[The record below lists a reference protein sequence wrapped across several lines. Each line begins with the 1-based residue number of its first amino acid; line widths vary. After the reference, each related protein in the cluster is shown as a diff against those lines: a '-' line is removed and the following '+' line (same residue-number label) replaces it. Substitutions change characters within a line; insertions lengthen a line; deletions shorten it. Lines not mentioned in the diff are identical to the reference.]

1 MKIIKKLFKVYEL
14 ICLLSLILLLLFS
27 FIYYFIPIN
36 IDMLNSKSIEL
47 YQSVYSKI
55 QYESFVSGEVDEN
68 ENLILIDDEGKQKK
82 IILDIKHKSSLG
94 KYFYEIEKTKNG
106 AIIFKKSNGIFDND
120 YDIVFTDKLIFN
132 QQMYEK
138 VERIDEDMFYC
149 RLVY

>member
-1 MKIIKKLFKVYEL
+1 
-14 ICLLSLILLLLFS
+14 
-27 FIYYFIPIN
+27 
-36 IDMLNSKSIEL
+36 MLNSKSIEL